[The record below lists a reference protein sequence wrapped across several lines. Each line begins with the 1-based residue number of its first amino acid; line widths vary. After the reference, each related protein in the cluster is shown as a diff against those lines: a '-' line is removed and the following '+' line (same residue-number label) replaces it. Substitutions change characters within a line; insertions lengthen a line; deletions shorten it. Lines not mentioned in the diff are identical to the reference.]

1 MNFENGKIQITVK
14 QKLLKQKSKMAILEF
29 QQERH
34 LPANKFPN
42 YIYYNTCIRN
52 FQNKLHFKISP
63 HEITNLFFQHQR
75 CPRATL

>member
-34 LPANKFPN
+34 LQANKLPD

-52 FQNKLHFKISP
+52 FQNKLRFKLSP
-63 HEITNLFFQHQR
+63 L
-75 CPRATL
+75 

>member
-14 QKLLKQKSKMAILEF
+14 QKLLKQKSKMTILEF

-52 FQNKLHFKISP
+52 F
-63 HEITNLFFQHQR
+63 
-75 CPRATL
+75 